1 MSNIVSKNIVI
12 IYPTLGIKNRRVSAS
27 CFNIVQHCANIMKT
41 TQSLPGIKFIGYVSS
56 DNLQRE
62 MMNKSLAGLP
72 VGIFTD
78 ITPICYAGVPTCIA
92 ESTYNNNGRIEQTTL
107 RFKTL
112 YNLPTSRH
120 IAFVVTDCNGQS
132 YIIGQREKPRPIVKI
147 TRDTGTP
154 NGDPAVC
161 SVEVTLYAQKSLIP
175 CFINL

>member
-1 MSNIVSKNIVI
+1 
-12 IYPTLGIKNRRVSAS
+12 
-27 CFNIVQHCANIMKT
+27 MKQ
-41 TQSLPGIKFIGYVSS
+41 TQSLPGIKFIGHVPA

-62 MMNKSLAGLP
+62 IMNKHLAGLP

-78 ITPICYAGVPTCIA
+78 IAPVAFCGVPTCEA
-92 ESTYNNNGRIEQTTL
+92 VSTYNNNGRIEQVTL

-112 YNLPTSRH
+112 DTLPLNRH
-120 IAFVVTDCNGQS
+120 IAYIVTDCNGQS

-175 CFINL
+175 CSIST